1 MSQAQQSPVCA
12 PVTSPAVSEPSANC
26 SSSFLAASSSGSS
39 PSSSSPSSAS
49 TSACVSA
56 ATSTPAST
64 PASTFASSSSS
75 ASSSVSSAQAAEFN
89 RSRMT
94 AALCGGARLHRRIT
108 IACDTCNKRKLKCD
122 GQHPC
127 ERCVKSKVDCVFA
140 EERVKHIADRF
151 SSGPVT
157 VCQIQPPSSKLPAPS
172 RVSPAA
178 LVVTAPAAEHWQAL
192 ERSQALLGQEL
203 ERAAR
208 ERYSVSTSAST
219 QNQSCCIPAW
229 AGELPVDPKS
239 GARGD
244 CWNLF
249 EPLSAKVDVR
259 NVSPLDAPAVFD
271 EKKEISLA
279 PPATERTD
287 LALQLAID
295 ELPELFFE
303 HMNAIVPINM
313 FHHATIRQRM
323 KEGTLPDYL
332 LFAIRAVAAPF
343 SNNPAI
349 MKSPL
354 SRYEAAEP
362 FYADAR
368 RALSR
373 ATLVEEEQSLE
384 LIQAL
389 LLLGWFSNL
398 CGKRWMLISMA
409 MMMSLDMKLTE
420 DPDFGP
426 LGERL
431 PTWIDRE
438 VKRRTWWCSVLL
450 DRFGSSWANRRPLYS
465 DSAQGRSGLNNVAL
479 PCDDRVWHRLLN
491 TENVGD
497 IRFRNNLRGPFYFRK
512 KLSHLRGEDGWKT
525 PTTYKILLSVHLEF
539 TIDAFDALYAARTA
553 SCDTKDAANGKL
565 PEAFS
570 RDVEQTTKELM
581 DLYGSLPQWIKFDM
595 DHQTPLFPPKGSEG
609 ADWPEPNDVE
619 WLNLFFRG
627 VLILL
632 HRPMMIQVLEEQ
644 VAGKQPPHEHPA
656 YLTCTRAADEA
667 NQLLRRVICRL
678 PGGVQYLRHRIPVTS
693 TLSTA
698 PNATRE
704 PFAVP
709 LYLLQFHPFAMC
721 CNFQS
726 ALVHALTCHPSAG
739 GVARSQQSIDCL
751 RVHLR
756 AYAAASPFCVPTQ
769 WMMAALRRLV
779 TKSGFSPDI
788 LDQGIQVLD
797 PALEQ
802 LDATKGP
809 ANGALIKKADG
820 SYPTYSAYFQE
831 QFERPREWVDK
842 RDAVN
847 DLKFSRTTSSRI
859 DGLVVAQSNNG
870 R

>member
-1 MSQAQQSPVCA
+1 MSQAEQRPLCA
-12 PVTSPAVSEPSANC
+12 PVASPAVSEPSASC
-26 SSSFLAASSSGSS
+26 SSSFVASSSESS
-39 PSSSSPSSAS
+39 PAS
-49 TSACVSA
+49 TSS
-56 ATSTPAST
+56 
-64 PASTFASSSSS
+64 SSSSS
-75 ASSSVSSAQAAEFN
+75 ASTSVSSAQAAEFN

-94 AALCGGARLHRRIT
+94 AALSGGARLQRRIT
-108 IACDTCNKRKLKCD
+108 IACDTCNKRKLKCT

-127 ERCVKSKVDCVFA
+127 ERCVKSKVDCMFGQ
-140 EERVKHIADRF
+140 ERVKHVADRF

-157 VCQIQPPSSKLPAPS
+157 VSQNQPPSSKLPAPS
-172 RVSPAA
+172 CSAPASA
-178 LVVTAPAAEHWQAL
+178 VVTAPAAEHWQAL
-192 ERSQALLGQEL
+192 ERKQALLGKEL

-208 ERYSVSTSAST
+208 ERSSSS
-219 QNQSCCIPAW
+219 QHQSCCIPAL
-229 AGELPVDPKS
+229 AGELPVNPKR

-249 EPLSAKVDVR
+249 EPLAAKVDTR
-259 NVSPLDAPAVFD
+259 NVFPLDAPGVFD
-271 EKKEISLA
+271 EKAEKSLKHS
-279 PPATERTD
+279 ATERTD

-303 HMNAIVPINM
+303 NINAAIPINM

-323 KEGTLPDYL
+323 REGTLPDHL

-362 FYADAR
+362 FYTDAR
-368 RALSR
+368 QALSR
-373 ATLVEEEQSLE
+373 ATLIEEEQSLE

-398 CGKRWMLISMA
+398 CGKLSAGWMLISMA
-409 MMMSLDMKLTE
+409 MMMSLDMRLTE

-491 TENVGD
+491 DENVGD
-497 IRFRNNLRGPFYFRK
+497 LRMRAHLRGPFYFRK
-512 KLSHLRGEDGWKT
+512 KLSHKRGEDGWKT

-553 SCDTKDAANGKL
+553 SSDMKDVANGKL
-565 PEAFS
+565 PEAFCK
-570 RDVEQTTKELM
+570 DVEQTTNELM

-595 DHQTPLFPPKGSEG
+595 DHQTPLFPPEGSEG

-632 HRPMMIQVLEEQ
+632 HRPMMIQVLEDQ

-678 PGGVQYLRHRIPVTS
+678 PGGVQYLRHRIPFTPTS
-693 TLSTA
+693 STA
-698 PNATRE
+698 SDETRDAI
-704 PFAVP
+704 AVP

-721 CNFQS
+721 CNFQT

-779 TKSGFSPDI
+779 TKSGFPPDI
-788 LDQGIQVLD
+788 LDEGIQDLD

-802 LDATKGP
+802 LDGIKGA
-809 ANGALIKKADG
+809 ANGSSNKKPHR
-820 SYPTYSAYFQE
+820 SYPTYSAYLQE
-831 QFERPREWVDK
+831 QWESPREWVDK

-847 DLKFSRTTSSRI
+847 DLKFSRTTTPRT
-859 DGLVVAQSNNG
+859 DGPVIARANG
-870 R
+870 KH

>member
-1 MSQAQQSPVCA
+1 MSQAQQRPLYAPVASPVDY
-12 PVTSPAVSEPSANC
+12 EPSASC
-26 SSSFLAASSSGSS
+26 SS
-39 PSSSSPSSAS
+39 SSSSPSSSNSASVSTPTSAPDS
-49 TSACVSA
+49 TS
-56 ATSTPAST
+56 
-64 PASTFASSSSS
+64 ASSSSS
-75 ASSSVSSAQAAEFN
+75 ASTSVSSAQAAEFN

-94 AALCGGARLHRRIT
+94 AALSGGARLHRRIT
-108 IACDTCNKRKLKCD
+108 IACDTCNKRKLKCN

-127 ERCVKSKVDCVFA
+127 ERCVKSKVDCVFGQ
-140 EERVKHIADRF
+140 ERVKHIADRF
-151 SSGPVT
+151 SSGPIT
-157 VCQIQPPSSKLPAPS
+157 VSQHLPPSSKLPAPS
-172 RVSPAA
+172 RSSPVSA
-178 LVVTAPAAEHWQAL
+178 VVTAPAAEHWQAL
-192 ERSQALLGQEL
+192 ERNQALLGKEL

-208 ERYSVSTSAST
+208 ERSSIPNSAST
-219 QNQSCCIPAW
+219 QHQSCCIPAL

-249 EPLSAKVDVR
+249 EPLSAKVDTR
-259 NVSPLDAPAVFD
+259 NVSPLDAPAVFG
-271 EKKEISLA
+271 EKTEKSLKR
-279 PPATERTD
+279 PATERPD

-303 HMNAIVPINM
+303 NISAVVPINM

-323 KEGTLPDYL
+323 KEGTLPDHL

-368 RALSR
+368 QALSR
-373 ATLVEEEQSLE
+373 ATLIEEEQSLE

-409 MMMSLDMKLTE
+409 MMMSLDMRLTE

-491 TENVGD
+491 DENVGD
-497 IRFRNNLRGPFYFRK
+497 IRIRTDLRGPFYFRK
-512 KLSHLRGEDGWKT
+512 KLSHKRGEDGWKT

-553 SCDTKDAANGKL
+553 SSDMKDVANGKL
-565 PEAFS
+565 PEAFCK
-570 RDVEQTTKELM
+570 DVEQTTNELM

-595 DHQTPLFPPKGSEG
+595 DHQTPLFPPVGSEG

-627 VLILL
+627 ILILL
-632 HRPMMIQVLEEQ
+632 HRPMMIQVLGDQ

-693 TLSTA
+693 ALSTA
-698 PNATRE
+698 SDETRE
-704 PFAVP
+704 AIPVP
-709 LYLLQFHPFAMC
+709 IYLLQFHPFAMC
-721 CNFQS
+721 CNFQT
-726 ALVHALTCHPSAG
+726 ALVHALTCHPSVG

-779 TKSGFSPDI
+779 TKSGFPPDI
-788 LDQGIQVLD
+788 LDEGIQDLD

-802 LDATKGP
+802 LDAVNGP
-809 ANGALIKKADG
+809 ANGSPIKKPDR
-820 SYPTYSAYFQE
+820 SYPTYSAYLQE
-831 QFERPREWVDK
+831 QLECPREWVDK

-847 DLKFSRTTSSRI
+847 DLKFSRTTSPRT
-859 DGLVVAQSNNG
+859 GQQ
-870 R
+870 